1 MASMPKGTVS
11 KERFVDVDFEV
22 VKEPWNKYQLDD
34 NAILKVKLVLTLLRR
49 KELLRP
55 DGSVEK
61 IVGFSFD
68 SQNVTTLQSVPESL
82 KGSPSTESYDPKQLE
97 SSIVQ
102 DDIGYTTLAEE
113 WNEYLDETGEKVR
126 MKTTVGRVARTSKFD
141 KHGNPVYLVSSH
153 GIADIKVRKPS

>member
-1 MASMPKGTVS
+1 MPKGTVS

-68 SQNVTTLQSVPESL
+68 SQNVTTVQSVPESL

-113 WNEYLDETGEKVR
+113 
-126 MKTTVGRVARTSKFD
+126 
-141 KHGNPVYLVSSH
+141 
-153 GIADIKVRKPS
+153 